1 MVKPD
6 LTTFLGKIK
15 LENPLVLASG
25 ILGNTADLLVRVARA
40 GAGAVTT
47 KSIGPRENMGHPS
60 PNIVEVN
67 CGYIN
72 AMGLPNPGIQKFVEE
87 VKKYKLTCSKPLIGS
102 IYGST
107 EKEYALVAEKMSEAG
122 ADIIELNVSCPHS
135 KEGIINIGW
144 DAKLVSRV
152 VKSVKDVVNKPVF
165 LKLPGNTNIKS
176 LKEVVNSAIKYGID
190 GFTAINTLPAMAID
204 VETMLPILG
213 NTVGGLSGP
222 AIKPIGVRIVYELRK
237 ITDLPIIGVGGV
249 KTHIDVLEYVLAGAN
264 AVAIGSAL
272 VHDKEIT
279 IFKEIQKNLEEYLA
293 KKNIKTIREL
303 IGLIHRK

>member
-25 ILGNTADLLVRVARA
+25 ILGNTADLLIRVAKS

-60 PNIVEVN
+60 PNIVEVE

-72 AMGLPNPGIQKFVEE
+72 AMGLPNPGILKFVGEIR
-87 VKKYKLTCSKPLIGS
+87 KYKLKCRKPLIGS

-107 EKEYALVAEKMSEAG
+107 EKEYGFVAERMDEAG

-135 KEGIINIGW
+135 RENIINIGW
-144 DAKLVSRV
+144 DPKLVSNVIKNVKEV
-152 VKSVKDVVNKPVF
+152 VDKPVF
-165 LKLPGNTNIKS
+165 LKLPGNTN
-176 LKEVVNSAIKYGID
+176 LKNLRDVVNAAIKHEVD
-190 GFTAINTLPAMAID
+190 GFTAINTLPAMAVD

-213 NTVGGLSGP
+213 NKVGGLSGL
-222 AIKPIGVRIVYELRK
+222 AVKPIGVRIVYEVRK

-249 KTHIDVLEYVLAGAN
+249 RTYRDVLEYILVGAN
-264 AVAIGSAL
+264 AVAMGSAL
-272 VHDKEIT
+272 VHDKKITVFREI
-279 IFKEIQKNLEEYLA
+279 KGKLEEHLA
-293 KKNIKTIREL
+293 ERNIKTIREL
-303 IGLIHRK
+303 IGLIHGK